1 MIAPAEGPLA
11 SSATRTILIVDDDRS
26 VADTFARMLKLEGF
40 NVATALNAEAGLEL
54 ADSVR
59 PDAIILDMRMPI
71 TNGLQFLRL
80 VRSKPHLVEV
90 PIAIVTGDYFLPEPL
105 QIEIKTL
112 GASIRFKPHVAR
124 RSDRAGEDPGSGVND
139 RFLRACRRQPV
150 DVTPVWFMRQAG
162 RYMTEYRALRQR
174 YSLLDICR
182 QPDLAAAVTLQPVDV
197 IDVDAAILFSDL
209 LLPFGPMGLEFDF
222 VKGEGP
228 SIAHPIRHAGD
239 VARLHSFDPREAL
252 RHVLD
257 TITLLRRELV
267 HRVPLIGFAG
277 APFTMAAYAIEGGPS
292 TTYARTKA
300 FMYAQP
306 AAWHDLCERFATM
319 VADYLRAQVDAGVQA
334 LQVFDSWAGQLSRSD
349 YREFAQPHTKSIF
362 DRIADLDVPTIHF
375 GVGTTAI
382 LQDLAEAGG
391 HVIGVDWRLPLDEA
405 WERIGFDRGS
415 REISIPRCCSRP
427 SIVCSRKRRTC
438 CSARIGAP
446 GTFSILATASCR

>member
-1 MIAPAEGPLA
+1 M
-11 SSATRTILIVDDDRS
+11 
-26 VADTFARMLKLEGF
+26 
-40 NVATALNAEAGLEL
+40 
-54 ADSVR
+54 
-59 PDAIILDMRMPI
+59 
-71 TNGLQFLRL
+71 
-80 VRSKPHLVEV
+80 
-90 PIAIVTGDYFLPEPL
+90 
-105 QIEIKTL
+105 
-112 GASIRFKPHVAR
+112 
-124 RSDRAGEDPGSGVND
+124 
-139 RFLRACRRQPV
+139 
-150 DVTPVWFMRQAG
+150 
-162 RYMTEYRALRQR
+162 
-174 YSLLDICR
+174 
-182 QPDLAAAVTLQPVDV
+182 PDLAAAVTLQPVDV

-375 GVGTTAI
+375 GVGTSAI

-405 WERIGFDRGS
+405 WERIGFDRGIQGNLDPTLLLAPVDRLLS
-415 REISIPRCCSRP
+415 KATDVLQRANRRP
-427 SIVCSRKRRTC
+427 GHIFNLGHGVLPMT
-438 CSARIGAP
+438 P
-446 GTFSILATASCR
+446 LEHVQELAAHVHRYQA